1 MGYKAACFCYV
12 RIMSENAFD
21 AISALLRKIQD
32 DLADFRRETE
42 KRLERLEA
50 SLINVEPRLATLEDL
65 ARRQRRDTAG
75 LLVMAKAVSGDFA
88 EEIADLQKRVDRLE
102 AQPS

>member
-1 MGYKAACFCYV
+1 
-12 RIMSENAFD
+12 MSDNTENLVLEILKSIQVQLADQSRRLDVINAFV
-21 AISALLRKIQD
+21 A
-32 DLADFRRETE
+32 ETGP
-42 KRLERLEA
+42 KLER
-50 SLINVEPRLATLEDL
+50 LEDL